1 MVLLA
6 LRSLFHL
13 EQTFYVLH
21 IHLELSTQIYLVHH
35 LMYPL
40 IDIMFHSESMTL
52 LHIQHSYQSNH

>member
-21 IHLELSTQIYLVHH
+21 IHLELSTQIYLVVS
-35 LMYPL
+35 
-40 IDIMFHSESMTL
+40 DE
-52 LHIQHSYQSNH
+52 